1 MKKTTK
7 QALIWSGV
15 ALGAGGIAA
24 GIAVPIIQ
32 DNNKRSNIN
41 PTQLTG
47 EETLWAGGP
56 TINSLIAKQ
65 EDKVDIKNS
74 QLIQNTE
81 HHLAF
86 MLYEEEQKGSIEL
99 QKAYFEWEK
108 HTIVKRLRDFHVN
121 TLSIA
126 AFTTDVHDVAGD
138 YTKLTTAIQTK
149 IDSITD
155 ADTKK
160 IRQDS
165 FNEMKKDWTDL
176 LAKIDVIQNNKLDY
190 AEARFD
196 SKYPRIIKP
205 LNTIRE
211 KIQAN
216 YNSTKEAMIK
226 SAADR
231 PSGEKEWFDSL
242 SSRYH
247 GATSDEEAVDGLVF
261 NQIKNDAYKRFDYK
275 MTSDFTYKQY
285 QSGVFA
291 SFLGNPGT
299 SSTPTTA
306 ADSLNNNGVAFKTT
320 SPKDDD
326 KVYFLASKSNVAEW
340 INPVKSH
347 KLFNLN
353 HLTRINNAILGFKQD
368 KTNVDAPW
376 TVDKKMMTKLFST
389 FATWS
394 GTTATATEA
403 SDEWK
408 DIFKAGKEDMTQRLV
423 QNYSLTT
430 DATGPHSGDLG
441 ITPALDN
448 LKNMVPGFGLGVLS
462 IFHDLQTGHTPGTND
477 KVLSKPTFLATL
489 IDALKTS
496 FTTWLSANSYTL
508 PTLSTPPTAAEI
520 KKYNAYV
527 EDVINNKMTDA
538 DIKKVFGSVIEDE
551 FNKLDSEDGIPLA
564 IKCSA
569 DAYMVISE
577 EFGIHVIKVD
587 NSITSFETSL
597 KADLQKAADKQD
609 LSQITTHYDQLLKSN
624 LSDNSKM
631 KMLLD
636 AKKNATSQEFELGN
650 TNLLDKLFAIKDK
663 LDRKDATKAEL
674 GKEISTII
682 NRRYEAEYL
691 IRVGQSVKDATKTW
705 LEKKINDGL
714 ILNTSVTIKPEE
726 IYNIATEIGGGI

>member
-24 GIAVPIIQ
+24 GIAVPIIK
-32 DNNKRSNIN
+32 DNNERSNIN

-56 TINSLIAKQ
+56 TINALMAKQ

-285 QSGVFA
+285 QSGVFK
-291 SFLGNPGT
+291 SFLGDPGT
-299 SSTPTTA
+299 ASAPTTA
-306 ADSLNNNGVAFKTT
+306 TDSLNNNGVAFKTT
-320 SPKDDD
+320 SPKEDD

-340 INPVKSH
+340 INPVKSN

-376 TVDKKMMTKLFST
+376 TVDKKMMTKLFSS

-394 GTTATATEA
+394 GTTPTATKA

-408 DIFKAGKEDMTQRLV
+408 EIFKAGKEDMTQRLV

-430 DATGPHSGDLG
+430 DATGSHSGDLG
-441 ITPALDN
+441 ISPALDN

-462 IFHDLQTGHTPGTND
+462 ILHDLKVDATGATND
-477 KVLSKPTFLATL
+477 KVLRAPTFLATL
-489 IDALKTS
+489 MDALKTS
-496 FTTWLSANSYTL
+496 FDTWATANGFSLTL
-508 PTLSTPPTAAEI
+508 PAATAVAI
-520 KKYNAYV
+520 ADYNKQV
-527 EDVINNKMTDA
+527 EDIINNQMTDA
-538 DIKKVFGSVIEDE
+538 DIKKVFGTVIREQ
-551 FNKLDSEDGIPLA
+551 FNKLKTEDGIPLA

-577 EFGIHVIKVD
+577 EFGVHVIKVD
-587 NSITSFETSL
+587 DKITDFEASL
-597 KADLQKAADKQD
+597 KTDLQKAADKQD
-609 LSQITTHYDQLLKSN
+609 QSQITTHYDQLLKSN

-636 AKKNATSQEFELGN
+636 AKKNATTQEFELGN
-650 TNLLDKLFAIKDK
+650 TDLLNKLFAIKDK
-663 LDRKDATKAEL
+663 LDRKDVATAAEL

-691 IRVGQSVKDATKTW
+691 IRVGQAVKDATKTW

-714 ILNTSVTIKPEE
+714 ILNTGETIKPEE
-726 IYNIATEIGGGI
+726 IYNFAIEIGGGI